1 MCLAV
6 MSFFDSN
13 EELVQPSLTGAAV
26 TADEGCAKLDTTQAL
41 IHPAIDSRDVGFVPG
56 VLLNY

>member
-1 MCLAV
+1 